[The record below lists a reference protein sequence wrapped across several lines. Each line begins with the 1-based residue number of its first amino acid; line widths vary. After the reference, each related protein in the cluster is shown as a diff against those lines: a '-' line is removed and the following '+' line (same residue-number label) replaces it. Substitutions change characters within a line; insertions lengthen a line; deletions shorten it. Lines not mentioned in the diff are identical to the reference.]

1 MRNTEWNKN
10 SEKVGGKTY
19 DGYGKNHCENQ
30 KGAGAFK
37 K

>member
-19 DGYGKNHCENQ
+19 GYGKFDKNQ
-30 KGAGAFK
+30 GTD
-37 K
+37 